1 MILRVIWR
9 CLELTLHGCREL
21 VCLPFDLQL
30 YRKGEASIALSKS
43 LASLLERLGPTF
55 IKLAQMLS
63 SRPDV
68 FSPAVTKPLN
78 RLCEHVRPIPRGQIS
93 GLLSAGFGVPPSHIF
108 RDFEW
113 SPIACGSISQVHRA
127 HLRDGQVVAVK
138 IRRPNAVPS
147 IRADLLLLRWLAAC
161 FQHFFILRG
170 IPLLLI
176 INEFG
181 RILETVIQGGKV
193 VITKHDSPKA
203 VLISMDEFK
212 TLSNI
217 PELKI
222 NALSAEFDS
231 LLTRMQGP
239 VARASMEA
247 AFHASP
253 QELGRAALAAA
264 RKRG

>member
-1 MILRVIWR
+1 MNLREKGRVLIVEHNPSILRSHSHRLSQAGFKVSQASEATDALRHVEDNDFDLLISDFK
-9 CLELTLHGCREL
+9 LPQMDGLTLLRRVREHSSSVQFVL
-21 VCLPFDLQL
+21 VL
-30 YRKGEASIALSKS
+30 EAANNQIAVRAAELGVFQS
-43 LASLLERLGPTF
+43 LVKPIRLDILERTATLAMQLHRERKSPWNQTF
-55 IKLAQMLS
+55 
-63 SRPDV
+63 RP
-68 FSPAVTKPLN
+68 AHRT
-78 RLCEHVRPIPRGQIS
+78 RET
-93 GLLSAGFGVPPSHIF
+93 
-108 RDFEW
+108 
-113 SPIACGSISQVHRA
+113 SITA
-127 HLRDGQVVAVK
+127 TEAK
-138 IRRPNAVPS
+138 
-147 IRADLLLLRWLAAC
+147 
-161 FQHFFILRG
+161 
-170 IPLLLI
+170 
-176 INEFG
+176 NEFG
-181 RILETVIQGGKV
+181 RVLEKAIRGSIV
-193 VITKHDSPKA
+193 VITKHDAPKA